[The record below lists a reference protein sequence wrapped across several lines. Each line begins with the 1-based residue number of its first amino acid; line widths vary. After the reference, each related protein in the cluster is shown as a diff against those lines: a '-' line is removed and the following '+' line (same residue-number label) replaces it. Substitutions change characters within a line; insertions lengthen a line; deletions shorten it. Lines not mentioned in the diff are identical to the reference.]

1 MQATIQGWGNSQGL
15 RIPKSVLESAELS
28 IGDRVDLV
36 PSAESITIKKVVPRK
51 HKTLTKRLEAFYG
64 KPLAEIGCID
74 TEPEVDWG
82 PPVGSE
88 MW

>member
-15 RIPKSVLESAELS
+15 RIPKSVLESAGLS
-28 IGDRVDLV
+28 LADRVELV
-36 PSAESITIKKVVPRK
+36 PSAGSITIKKVVPHK

-88 MW
+88 VW